1 MEHRL
6 SIDFNLRRVWLAA
19 VLGVIIGLGI
29 AMSPR
34 PMASQE
40 KTMLQLTGVDQPQPA
55 RLEATSQ
62 AATDPLQYVLLGILA
77 GIIVAMPVFV
87 LSRRRY
93 R

>member
-1 MEHRL
+1 MEHSL
-6 SIDFNLRRVWLAA
+6 SIDSNLRRVWLAA

-29 AMSPR
+29 AVSSR

-55 RLEATSQ
+55 RLEVTSQ
-62 AATDPLQYVLLGILA
+62 AANDPLQYVLLGILA